1 MYKLGQLDNIA
12 LHARAAGAS
21 GGLRGNVNVN
31 MTEKPQQNN
40 IT

>member
-21 GGLRGNVNVN
+21 GGLRGNVN